1 MVDNGDE
8 LLKMDSN
15 MPNLFGAATKLIEE
29 NNQNRIL
36 SQHPANLTEGN
47 QHIYAFRKKFGI
59 KPKNT
64 AN

>member
-8 LLKMDSN
+8 LLTMDSN
-15 MPNLFGAATKLIEE
+15 MPNLFGATTKLIEE
-29 NNQNRIL
+29 NNRIL

-59 KPKNT
+59 KP
-64 AN
+64 